1 MKRNL
6 KRVSL
11 LLLGLV
17 LLLSLAACSPSASET
32 ATSAKSDTASASAM
46 YKAGTYTATAAGNN
60 GDVTVEVVFDEQ
72 SIVSV
77 VVKEQ
82 SETKGLSDTPF
93 ERIPQQIV
101 ERQTLAVDAVS
112 GATNSSKA
120 ILTAVEDCVKQAG
133 GDIEALKVAAVT
145 DAKEQK
151 ATEITT
157 DVVIIGGGG
166 TGLAAAGSAFENG
179 AKVIVLEKLATLGG
193 STALSGG
200 AIGATGTRFQKEQGI
215 EDSPESWLELWK
227 ERQSTS
233 NPESKYPDYD
243 RVRTF
248 MDAAVDTTEWL
259 VDTMNHKYASVQG
272 YGVDPV
278 ARLHFP
284 EAGGA
289 SLIANMEKTLR
300 DKGIDIL
307 TETKATEL
315 ITDDKGDVIGVTA
328 ENAEGKLIVHAKKVI
343 IASGGF
349 AKSEELM
356 KEFLPEF
363 VENMDISAAGAGSTG
378 DGILMAEKLGAA
390 LYEDPWIIGL
400 GMTARIPGLSA
411 LEWDT
416 SKVYVNEKGER
427 YMNENSHY
435 ALVTNKAAKNKQV
448 WVVLDSSVAN
458 AEVIKTL
465 EAKLPSDEIAT
476 GNTIAELSSAMQLPG
491 DALVTTMDTFN
502 AGVTSGKDAFGK
514 EAATLV
520 AVNKGPFYAIK
531 NYPRTMGTFGGLKI
545 DENYRVVKED
555 GSIINN
561 LYAGGEA
568 ANRYLYNQVYMTGSA
583 VQYALTS
590 GRLSGE
596 HAAKAVVDGK

>member
-1 MKRNL
+1 MKTNF
-6 KRVSL
+6 KRVRF

-17 LLLSLAACSPSASET
+17 LILSLSACSQSASNTNTNSNSE
-32 ATSAKSDTASASAM
+32 AASGSAL

-60 GDVTVEVVFDEQ
+60 GDVTIEVVFDEK

-82 SETKGLSDTPF
+82 SETKGVSDTPF

-101 ERQTLAVDAVS
+101 EGQTLAIDAVS
-112 GATNSSKA
+112 GATHSSNA
-120 ILTAVEDCVKQAG
+120 ILAAVEDCVKQAG
-133 GDIEALKVAAVT
+133 GNVDALKVAAVT
-145 DAKEQK
+145 DDKEQK
-151 ATEITT
+151 STEVTT
-157 DVVIIGGGG
+157 DVVVIGGGG

-193 STALSGG
+193 STGLSGG
-200 AIGATGTRFQKEQGI
+200 AIGAPGSRFQKELGI
-215 EDSPESWLELWK
+215 EDSADSWLELWK

-233 NPESKYPDYD
+233 NPDSKYPDYD
-243 RVRTF
+243 RVRTY

-259 VDTMNHKYASVQG
+259 VDNMNHKYSSVKG

-289 SLIANMEKTLR
+289 SLIANLEKTLR

-315 ITDDKGDVIGVTA
+315 VTDDKGDVIGVVA
-328 ENAEGKLIVHAKKVI
+328 ENVEGKLIVHAKKVI
-343 IASGGF
+343 IATGGF

-356 KEFLPEF
+356 KEFLPQF
-363 VENMDISAAGAGSTG
+363 VEDMDISAAGAGSTG
-378 DGILMAEKLGAA
+378 DGIIMAENLGAA

-416 SKVYVNEKGER
+416 TKVYVNEKGER
-427 YMNENSHY
+427 FMNENSHY
-435 ALVTNKAAKNKQV
+435 ALVTNKVAMNEQV
-448 WVVLDSSVAN
+448 WMVLDSSDAN
-458 AEVIKTL
+458 AEAIKTL
-465 EAKLPSDEIAT
+465 EAKLPSDEIAV
-476 GNTIAELSSAMQLPG
+476 GNTIAELSAAMQLPG
-491 DALVTTMDTFN
+491 DTLVTTMNTFN
-502 AGVTSGKDAFGK
+502 AGVVSGKDAFEK

-520 AVNKGPFYAIK
+520 SVSKGPFYAVK
-531 NYPRTMGTFGGLKI
+531 NYPRTMGTFGGVKV

-596 HAAKAVVDGK
+596 HAAKAVADGK

>member
-1 MKRNL
+1 MKTNL
-6 KRVSL
+6 KRVRF

-17 LLLSLAACSPSASET
+17 LMLSLSACSQSASNTNTNSNSE
-32 ATSAKSDTASASAM
+32 AVSASAL

-60 GDVTVEVVFDEQ
+60 GDVTVEVVFDDK

-101 ERQTLAVDAVS
+101 EGQTLAVDAVS

-133 GDIEALKVAAVT
+133 GDVDALKVAVAT
-145 DAKEQK
+145 DNKEQK
-151 ATEITT
+151 ATELTT

-193 STALSGG
+193 STGLSGG
-200 AIGATGTRFQKEQGI
+200 AIGAPGTRFQAEQGI
-215 EDSPESWLELWK
+215 EDSKDSWTELWK

-233 NPESKYPDYD
+233 NPDSKYPDYA
-243 RVRTF
+243 RVSTF

-259 VDTMNHKYASVQG
+259 VDTMNHKYSSVQG

-289 SLIANMEKTLR
+289 SLIANMEKTLK

-315 ITDDKGDVIGVTA
+315 ITDDKGDVIGVMA
-328 ENAEGKLIVHAKKVI
+328 ENVEGKLIVHAKKVI

-349 AKSEELM
+349 AKNEELM
-356 KEFLPEF
+356 KKFLPEF
-363 VENMDISAAGAGSTG
+363 VEDMDISAAGAGSTG
-378 DGILMAEKLGAA
+378 DGILMAEKLGAV

-416 SKVYVNEKGER
+416 TKVYVNEKGER
-427 YMNENSHY
+427 FMNENSHY
-435 ALVTNKAAKNKQV
+435 ALVTNKVAKNEQV
-448 WVVLDSSVAN
+448 WMVLDSSDAN
-458 AEVIKTL
+458 AEAIKKL
-465 EAKLPSDEIAT
+465 EANLPSDEIAV
-476 GNTIAELSSAMQLPG
+476 GNTIAELSAAMQLSG

-502 AGVTSGKDAFGK
+502 AGVVSGKDAFDK

-531 NYPRTMGTFGGLKI
+531 NYPRTMGTFGGVKI

-596 HAAKAVVDGK
+596 HAAKAVAEGK

>member
-1 MKRNL
+1 MKTNL
-6 KRVSL
+6 KRVRF

-17 LLLSLAACSPSASET
+17 LMLSLSACSQTASNTNTNSNSE
-32 ATSAKSDTASASAM
+32 AVSASAL

-60 GDVTVEVVFDEQ
+60 GDVTVEVVFDDK

-101 ERQTLAVDAVS
+101 EGQTLAVDAVS

-133 GDIEALKVAAVT
+133 GDVDALKVAVAT
-145 DAKEQK
+145 DNKEQK
-151 ATEITT
+151 ATELTT

-193 STALSGG
+193 STGLSGG
-200 AIGATGTRFQKEQGI
+200 AIGAPGTRFQAEQGI
-215 EDSPESWLELWK
+215 EDSKESWTELWK

-233 NPESKYPDYD
+233 NPDSVYPDYN
-243 RVRTF
+243 RVSTF

-259 VDTMNHKYASVQG
+259 VDTMNHKYSSVQG

-289 SLIANMEKTLR
+289 SLIANMEKTLK

-315 ITDDKGDVIGVTA
+315 ITDDKGDVIGVMA
-328 ENAEGKLIVHAKKVI
+328 ENVEGKLIVHAKKVI

-349 AKSEELM
+349 AKNEELM
-356 KEFLPEF
+356 KKFLPEF
-363 VENMDISAAGAGSTG
+363 VEDMDISAAGAGSTG
-378 DGILMAEKLGAA
+378 DGILMAEKLGAV

-416 SKVYVNEKGER
+416 TKVYVNEKGER
-427 YMNENSHY
+427 FMNENSHY
-435 ALVTNKAAKNKQV
+435 ALVTNKVAKNEQV
-448 WVVLDSSVAN
+448 WMVLDSSDAN
-458 AEVIKTL
+458 AEAIKKL
-465 EAKLPSDEIAT
+465 EANLPSDEIAV
-476 GNTIAELSSAMQLPG
+476 GNTIAELSAAMQLSG

-502 AGVTSGKDAFGK
+502 AGVVSGKDAFDK

-531 NYPRTMGTFGGLKI
+531 NYPRTMGTFGGVKI

-596 HAAKAVVDGK
+596 HAAKAVAEGK